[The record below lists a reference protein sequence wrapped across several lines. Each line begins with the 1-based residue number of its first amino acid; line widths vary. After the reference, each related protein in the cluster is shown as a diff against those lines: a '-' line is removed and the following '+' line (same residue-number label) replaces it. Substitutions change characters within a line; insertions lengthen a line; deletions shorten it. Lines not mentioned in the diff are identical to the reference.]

1 MDGMRTW
8 RHCRRHAAA
17 ILFGCC
23 LLLAHSLSG
32 EASNDLDRFDLE
44 GSVRTVVTKYS
55 QLSTTHQF
63 DRDGQLTSI
72 ELLPLNQAGAVR
84 YVYLYDKTGRL
95 LEEQTFEPDG
105 TVASRKL
112 FGYGVDDQGRP
123 SAQVAVTDQGLF
135 AQVEFS
141 FYDRRGLLS
150 EEIMV
155 TAQGVAEKSLFDVR
169 GHLIYHSRYYQGRL
183 VLEATHHYDTVD
195 RLKESR
201 FYGSDGDPMR
211 TDRYRYD
218 QAGRRIEQSSDYF
231 RQPRLRKSVVTY
243 EFDHIGNWI
252 KETVQRWSV
261 KHGAMTTTETLVSRE
276 RMITY
281 Y

>member
-1 MDGMRTW
+1 MNGMRTW
-8 RHCRRHAAA
+8 RHGRRHSAA

-23 LLLAHSLSG
+23 LLLAHSLPG
-32 EASNDLDRFDLE
+32 EASNDLDRFDLRKRPHGRDE
-44 GSVRTVVTKYS
+44 ISATEHHASVRSRWSTDIDRTPSS
-55 QLSTTHQF
+55 QSGW
-63 DRDGQLTSI
+63 RR
-72 ELLPLNQAGAVR
+72 AVR
-84 YVYLYDKTGRL
+84 LSVRQDRAAS

-218 QAGRRIEQSSDYF
+218 LGRRIEQSSDYF

-252 KETVQRWSV
+252 QETVQRWSV